1 MLITGSFLQG
11 FEAARDVEALM
22 ERMRQLQESLLRDE
36 GASQEEMENRFELEK
51 SESLLVTPSGTG
63 SQASVLGSAFLFTLL
78 RGTDTFT
85 HLDVSF
91 LVFRLAFE
99 SWSVSPFRALVR

>member
-1 MLITGSFLQG
+1 VWSFQKAWYEGRVSRDFQRSREEEQMVTTRSLLQG

-36 GASQEEMENRFELEK
+36 GASQEEMESRFELEK

-63 SQASVLGSAFLFTLL
+63 TQAS
-78 RGTDTFT
+78 
-85 HLDVSF
+85 
-91 LVFRLAFE
+91 
-99 SWSVSPFRALVR
+99 WS